1 MISSGFVA
9 MLVIVA
15 RGFVGAGANGRQ
27 GLAFDDGI
35 FWVWGEAMEVE
46 GERLRET
53 VGGEAYFP
61 HKFLA
66 KGSQDQKGRSVR
78 FSHIVLG

>member
-35 FWVWGEAMEVE
+35 FWVWGEANGGGR
-46 GERLRET
+46 GEIERNRW
-53 VGGEAYFP
+53 
-61 HKFLA
+61 
-66 KGSQDQKGRSVR
+66 GRSIL
-78 FSHIVLG
+78 SL